1 MKMTLVETLW
11 LRLHAALSAF
21 SEKVAMIDPS
31 LISDLGRTKNA
42 AFPLRAYLAFRRSA
56 GSEEVAITVDVQSD
70 AKRTMIES
78 DACKD
83 DGTVLAPGPST
94 EIQLSEDEQGVQ
106 HALDSWVREFE
117 QFLSDSETEIVAAA
131 SRLEN

>member
-1 MKMTLVETLW
+1 MKMTIVEILW

-21 SEKVAMIDPS
+21 SERVAMIEPS
-31 LISDLGRTKNA
+31 LISDLRRTKND

-56 GSEEVAITVDVQSD
+56 GNEEVALTVDVQSD
-70 AKRTMIES
+70 DKRMMIES

-83 DGTVLAPGPST
+83 DGTVLAAGPST
-94 EIQLSEDEQGVQ
+94 EIQLSENDQGVQ
-106 HALDSWVREFE
+106 RAIDGWVREFE
-117 QFLSDSETEIVAAA
+117 QFLSDSEAKIVAAA